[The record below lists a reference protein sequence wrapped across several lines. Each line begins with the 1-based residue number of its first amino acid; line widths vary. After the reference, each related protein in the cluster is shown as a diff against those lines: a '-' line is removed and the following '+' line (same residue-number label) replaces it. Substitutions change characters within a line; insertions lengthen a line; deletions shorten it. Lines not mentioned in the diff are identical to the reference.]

1 MLSICIPI
9 YNVLVFDLLSSLRK
23 QINEQN
29 LNCEII
35 CIDDNSTEQI
45 KIQNIP
51 AIAFTN
57 QYIQLKKN
65 VGRSAIR
72 NLFLDYTNQPYLL
85 FLDCDVRIQDD
96 SFLVNYLS
104 AIQENHGLICGGHE
118 YVNLK
123 VEKKFRLKWNY
134 GRKRESKS
142 IKERQ
147 KKPQKSFMP
156 SNFVIKKGILA
167 ENPFDT
173 RLSQY
178 GHEDTLFAYNLGCA
192 GIKFHHIKNHV
203 EITDLELNETYLKK
217 TEQGI
222 YNLKKILEFTKYNPQ
237 LIDNVNLLRFYFKSK
252 KNGSL
257 LIINLFLGLFFNR
270 IRKKLQHGNTS
281 LFLFDLYKL
290 VYLTKVMK
298 ADRNQIIK

>member
-9 YNVLVFDLLSSLRK
+9 YNVLVFDLLSSLRR
-23 QINEQN
+23 QIKEQN
-29 LNCEII
+29 LDCEII

-45 KIQNIP
+45 KIQNIT
-51 AIAFTN
+51 AIAFTD
-57 QYIQLKKN
+57 QYIQLKRN
-65 VGRSAIR
+65 IGRSAIR
-72 NLFLDYTNQPYLL
+72 NLFLDYVNQPYLL
-85 FLDCDVRIQDD
+85 FLDCDVKIQDD
-96 SFLVNYLS
+96 SFLANYLS
-104 AIQENHGLICGGHE
+104 AIEENHGLICGGHE

-123 VEKKFRLKWNY
+123 PEKKFRLKWNY

-156 SNFVIKKGILA
+156 SNFVIKKDILA
-167 ENPFDT
+167 ENLFDT

-192 GIKFHHIKNHV
+192 EIKFHHIKNHV

-237 LIDNVNLLRFYFKSK
+237 LIDNVSLLRFYFKSR

-257 LIINLFLGLFFNR
+257 LIIYLILGLFFNR
-270 IRKKLQHGNTS
+270 IRKKLQNGSTS

-290 VYLTKVMK
+290 AYFTKVMK

>member
-9 YNVLVFDLLSSLRK
+9 YNVLVFDLLSSLRR
-23 QINEQN
+23 QIKEQN
-29 LNCEII
+29 LDCEII

-45 KIQNIP
+45 KIQNIL
-51 AIAFTN
+51 AIAFTD
-57 QYIQLKKN
+57 QYIQLKRN
-65 VGRSAIR
+65 IGRSAIR
-72 NLFLDYTNQPYLL
+72 NLFLDYVNKPYLL
-85 FLDCDVRIQDD
+85 FLDCDVKIQDD
-96 SFLVNYLS
+96 SFLANYLS
-104 AIQENHGLICGGHE
+104 AIEENHSLICGGHE

-123 VEKKFRLKWNY
+123 PEKKFRLKWNY

-156 SNFVIKKGILA
+156 SNFVIKKDILA
-167 ENPFDT
+167 ENLFDT

-192 GIKFHHIKNHV
+192 EIKFHHIKNHV

-237 LIDNVNLLRFYFKSK
+237 LIDNVSLLRFYFKSR

-257 LIINLFLGLFFNR
+257 LIIYLILGLFFNR
-270 IRKKLQHGNTS
+270 IRKKLQNGSTS

-290 VYLTKVMK
+290 AYFTKVMK